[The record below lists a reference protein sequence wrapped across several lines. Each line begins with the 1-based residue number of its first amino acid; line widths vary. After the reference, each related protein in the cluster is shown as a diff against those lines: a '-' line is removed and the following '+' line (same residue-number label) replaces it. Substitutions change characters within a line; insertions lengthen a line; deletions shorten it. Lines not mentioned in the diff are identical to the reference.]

1 MFDNFTIYEDG
12 QVISV
17 KDNGNG
23 YNICA
28 VTEKSFTDMNVK
40 KNDFSRT
47 IHKYLDSLEIKGSKP
62 LEVYRK

>member
-40 KNDFSRT
+40 KNDFFKNYT
-47 IHKYLDSLEIKGSKP
+47 
-62 LEVYRK
+62 